1 MKQDLFKNTYRKNMP
16 LTDDYVF
23 HSVFGRDTDES
34 RAALMEI
41 LNIILGRKQDPIRF
55 IIIKNPIEPGTNNA
69 EKETI
74 MDIKAETDS
83 GEELD
88 IEMQTGKLTFYPDRA
103 LFYGGR
109 LVNSSLL
116 KSEEYDK
123 MKKSIVVSIINGTM
137 FPELAGCHNIFN
149 VREKNTGLLLSDKLE
164 FHFIELSKVSDEKPI
179 EFLSEIEMLAA
190 YIKYAS
196 DEDKQSYIE
205 KILSAEDITMT
216 ENVYRKLTQDEIE
229 YERMEARMKYRLQYN
244 TDVSQARKEG
254 IKEGEIAGRAAAVLE
269 MAKVMKRNGEALD
282 KISVYTGLSAKE
294 IEDLDL

>member
-1 MKQDLFKNTYRKNMP
+1 MP

-41 LNIILGRKQDPIRF
+41 LNIILGRKQDPIKF

-123 MKKSIVVSIINGTM
+123 MKKSIVVSIINGTI

-164 FHFIELSKVSDEKPI
+164 FHFIELSKVSDDKPI

-254 IKEGEIAGRAAAVLE
+254 EASGRAAAVLE
-269 MAKVMKRNGEALD
+269 MTKAMKRNGEALD
-282 KISVYTGLSAKE
+282 KISSYTGLSAKE
-294 IEDLDL
+294 IEDLDI

>member
-1 MKQDLFKNTYRKNMP
+1 MM
-16 LTDDYVF
+16 
-23 HSVFGRDTDES
+23 G
-34 RAALMEI
+34 
-41 LNIILGRKQDPIRF
+41 
-55 IIIKNPIEPGTNNA
+55 

>member
-1 MKQDLFKNTYRKNMP
+1 MP

-41 LNIILGRKQDPIRF
+41 LNIILGRKQDPIKF

-137 FPELAGCHNIFN
+137 FPKLAGCHNIFN

-254 IKEGEIAGRAAAVLE
+254 EASGRAAAVLE
-269 MAKVMKRNGEALD
+269 MAKAMKRNGEALD
-282 KISVYTGLSAKE
+282 KISSYTGLSAKE
-294 IEDLDL
+294 IEDLDIFDFTHH

>member
-1 MKQDLFKNTYRKNMP
+1 MHQKIFFPVLIIFSTFTGIRRKKMNKTQVRAVADL
-16 LTDDYVF
+16 LQ
-23 HSVFGRDTDES
+23 
-34 RAALMEI
+34 MEI
-41 LNIILGRKQDPIRF
+41 LNIILGRKQDPIKF

-123 MKKSIVVSIINGTM
+123 MKKSIVVSIINGTI

-164 FHFIELSKVSDEKPI
+164 FHFIELSKVSDDKPI

-254 IKEGEIAGRAAAVLE
+254 EASGRAAAVLE
-269 MAKVMKRNGEALD
+269 MAKAMKRNGEALD
-282 KISVYTGLSAKE
+282 KISSYTGLSAKE
-294 IEDLDL
+294 IEDLDI

>member
-1 MKQDLFKNTYRKNMP
+1 MM
-16 LTDDYVF
+16 
-23 HSVFGRDTDES
+23 G
-34 RAALMEI
+34 
-41 LNIILGRKQDPIRF
+41 
-55 IIIKNPIEPGTNNA
+55 

-137 FPELAGCHNIFN
+137 FPKLAGCHNIFN